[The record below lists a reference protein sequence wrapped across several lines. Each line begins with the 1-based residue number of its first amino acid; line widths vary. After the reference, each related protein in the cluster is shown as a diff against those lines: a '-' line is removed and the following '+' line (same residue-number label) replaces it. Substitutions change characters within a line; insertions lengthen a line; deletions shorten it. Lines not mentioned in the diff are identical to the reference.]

1 MTEFLSAIVIGL
13 LIGLTLV
20 IYRLLRGP
28 SLVDRAIASEQI
40 AIRVVALVAVY
51 SIISEQSI
59 LLDLVI
65 ITAIVGFLSAAIIG
79 IFIERAARGKVRAE
93 LRD

>member
-1 MTEFLSAIVIGL
+1 MMDFLNAIVIGL
-13 LIGLTLV
+13 LIGLALV

-28 SLVDRAIASEQI
+28 TLVDRAIASEQV

-51 SIISEQSI
+51 SLISEQVI

-79 IFIERAARGKVRAE
+79 IFVERAARGKVRAE